1 MHEIGKSRNYIPLLF
16 FQLPNSVQNAFIT
29 SIQMSC
35 TVGRKRL
42 GAELMSLMNICN
54 GVTEQS
60 CMKKLQNASKEQDRS
75 SKITFACCRLK
86 RGICH
91 NMKSTCTAY
100 QLLLSFTQMRI
111 IFLQSCVLFMDVTRY
126 NQNEKYSRN
135 SKEY

>member
-1 MHEIGKSRNYIPLLF
+1 MHEIGKKQKLYSSSF

-35 TVGRKRL
+35 TVGTKRL

-54 GVTEQS
+54 RVTEQS
-60 CMKKLQNASKEQDRS
+60 FMKKPQNASKQQDGS

-91 NMKSTCTAY
+91 NMKSTCVTNCTPY

-126 NQNEKYSRN
+126 NQI
-135 SKEY
+135 